1 MDDRREIDNGAAA
14 ACPKDLPDDIFIR
27 LFLRSLAR
35 SLSKGEKWVKNA
47 TLLAKCTGEEMECES
62 LLAFSAKNVTSE
74 LNEGAIICDVP
85 YEGGP

>member
-1 MDDRREIDNGAAA
+1 MTGEKLTTERRRRARKICQMTSLS
-14 ACPKDLPDDIFIR
+14 ACSFAR
-27 LFLRSLAR
+27 R